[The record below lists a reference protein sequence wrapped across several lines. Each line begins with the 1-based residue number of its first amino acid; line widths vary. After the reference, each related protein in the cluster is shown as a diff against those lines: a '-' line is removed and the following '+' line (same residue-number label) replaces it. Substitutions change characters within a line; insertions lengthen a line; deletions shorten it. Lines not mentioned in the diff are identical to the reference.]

1 MGSRSGGGGGMSL
14 EELKRA
20 MRAADP
26 HAALVP
32 PRVLRRVIKH
42 DRKMATLGI
51 QVPHRKTY
59 VLDASTATTIIERD
73 ELGLD
78 VEAEA
83 ALTGPIILLAEPTQ
97 ERLEAMT
104 RGQILLRYWRMLFHA
119 RVDEELERLRR
130 AGRIP
135 EADLRA
141 RVDRIG
147 QGVFDEA
154 RLVLRVEDYLL
165 PPRDLWEVYREFVA
179 VYLELRHF
187 APRLLPGYFP
197 SIEDTEAVDAAI
209 AEDLDARLL
218 FDRTRPPGAPEP
230 GRLGALIEAADDAPP
245 PDEAVGTYPLPSPQ
259 PARQLAERLVRR
271 SERSMRR
278 GNVVR
283 AAIQLARS
291 TKFIDPLGPPSSSHP
306 WPRAR
311 AALGMLGERLV
322 EALGLDP
329 AEADDWRR
337 ALPAL
342 LAPAS
347 EGIYAVEARLL
358 FDLQRLCVDFERPI
372 YTVDLVEWMLTLG
385 RRPIKRLLPHQREL
399 LAIKHLRSAQ
409 RRLRKARISDP
420 DRRRLGQLIAGA
432 LHRAEVTLRGRCREP
447 LAEALLRTGLEPGN
461 VAERVSFDK
470 IVEELLDKVVAQ
482 GFLTMGDLRDAVARN
497 QVKLPDLSGAR
508 EFFRGDRLLM
518 ANRRM
523 AVALDGIY
531 RRGEVYLRW
540 LQRFSSLAFGTPAGR
555 FLTQFVVLPFG
566 GAFVVL
572 FFADHLFAVVTR
584 QLGYGVDPEKAAE
597 AAGAASAAG
606 AALVEALGASASGP
620 MAGAA
625 SGLGVAS
632 ALVAGTAADGVALL
646 EADRLVAE
654 RVAAEESGTAA
665 AAAEHEGGL
674 HVIPHDPEA
683 WVYVTI
689 VAGLFLMGLIH
700 VPRFRRQVAWLI
712 RAFFDV
718 GKGFAFDFPRWV
730 LRQHYVR
737 LLITTRA
744 FQLLW
749 RMLVKPIG
757 PALVAWLG
765 FALMGVGPDQA
776 RRLALATFVLVG
788 LVLNLRIGRDME
800 EITSDYIVHTWR
812 VIRVNI
818 FGDLVRFI
826 MDFFATVL
834 ENVDRL
840 LYTVDEWLRFRGG
853 EGRLS
858 AVGKAI
864 LGVFWF
870 YITYA
875 VRFIINLLVEPQL
888 NPIKHFPVV
897 TVSHKVMAPILI
909 LMIPPLAEA
918 LEGRVPDPKEVA
930 GTIWFLTQLL
940 LPGVFGFLVW
950 ELKEN
955 WRLYRAN
962 RPRVLPRVLIGGHG
976 ETMPRLLRP
985 GFHSGTLPRM
995 FSRMRRAGRKRARR
1009 PGAEARLER
1018 LRDDRHHVEEAV
1030 AHFVERELLTLLAH
1044 SRSWEDL
1051 PGEVAGVET
1060 SSNRIRVALRFPELG
1075 DEPVAVV
1082 FEHASGWV
1090 LADLVA
1096 PPWVDHLPDDRRRV
1110 LQAALAGLDQ
1120 MADADLSRPQVEH
1133 LLPPQ
1138 VRSFGFS
1145 DSGLVVWAGDR
1156 LQTEAT
1162 YDLEAESRVLY
1173 PAVTGPRPV
1182 PPLPPLEADRLL
1194 LDLDPITWDR
1204 WVDTWEAEQD
1214 GQAPPEP
1221 FTRAS
1226 RLQSDP
1232 EPTGATA

>member
-1 MGSRSGGGGGMSL
+1 MSL
-14 EELKRA
+14 EELKQA

-59 VLDASTATTIIERD
+59 VLDASTATTVIERD

-83 ALTGPIILLAEPTQ
+83 ALTGPVILLAEPPP
-97 ERLEAMT
+97 ERLATMT

-119 RVDEELERLRR
+119 RVDEELERKRR
-130 AGRIP
+130 SGAIP

-147 QGVFDEA
+147 QGIFDEA

-187 APRLLPGYFP
+187 APRLLSSYFP
-197 SIEDTEAVDAAI
+197 SIEDPEAVDSAI

-230 GRLGALIEAADDAPP
+230 SRLGALIEAGADAPP

-291 TKFIDPLGPPSSSHP
+291 TKFNDPLGPPSASHP

-311 AALGMLGERLV
+311 AALGILGERLV

-372 YTVDLVEWMLTLG
+372 YTVDLVEWLLTFG
-385 RRPIKRLLPHQREL
+385 RRPIKRLLPYQREV

-432 LHRAEVTLRGRCREP
+432 LHRAEVTLRDRCREP

-497 QVKLPDLSGAR
+497 QVKLPDLSGSR

-566 GAFVVL
+566 GAFMVL
-572 FFADHLFAVVTR
+572 FFIDHLFAVVTK

-597 AAGAASAAG
+597 AAGASAAG
-606 AALVEALGASASGP
+606 AGALIEAVQVAASGP
-620 MAGAA
+620 MAAA
-625 SGLGVAS
+625 SSGLGVAS
-632 ALVAGTAADGVALL
+632 GLVAGTAADTASLL
-646 EADRLVAE
+646 EAERIVADRI
-654 RVAAEESGTAA
+654 AAEEAGTA

-683 WVYVTI
+683 WVYVTL
-689 VAGLFLMGLIH
+689 VAGLFLMGMIH
-700 VPRFRRQVAWLI
+700 LPRFRGRVFWLL
-712 RAFFDV
+712 RAFYDV
-718 GKGFAFDFPRWV
+718 AKGFVFDFPRWV
-730 LRQHYVR
+730 LNQHYVR
-737 LLITTRA
+737 LLITTRG

-757 PALVAWLG
+757 PALLAWFA
-765 FALMGVGPDQA
+765 FALVGMPPGQA
-776 RRLALATFVLVG
+776 RQLALLTFVVVG

-853 EGRLS
+853 EGRFS

-870 YITYA
+870 YVTYA

-897 TVSHKVMAPILI
+897 TVSHKVMAPLLI

-918 LEGRVPDPKEVA
+918 LEGRVADPKEVA

-962 RPRVLPRVLIGGHG
+962 RPKVLPRVLIGSHG

-985 GFHSGTLPRM
+985 GFHSGTLPRT
-995 FSRMRRAGRKRARR
+995 FSRMRRAGRKRTRL
-1009 PGAEARLER
+1009 PESEARLER
-1018 LRDDRHHVEEAV
+1018 LRDERHHVEEAV
-1030 AHFVERELLTLLAH
+1030 AHFVERELLKLLAH
-1044 SRSWEDL
+1044 SRAWGDL
-1051 PGEVAGVET
+1051 PGAVARVET
-1060 SSNRIRVALRFPELG
+1060 SSNRVRVDLHFPDLG
-1075 DEPVAVV
+1075 DEPLGLA

-1090 LADLVA
+1090 LADSCN
-1096 PPWVDHLPDDRRRV
+1096 PPWVDRLADDRRRV
-1110 LQAALAGLDQ
+1110 LQAAIAGLDQ
-1120 MADADLSRPQVEH
+1120 MADADLSRGQLEH

-1145 DSGLVVWAGDR
+1145 DAGLVVWAGDR

-1162 YDLEAESRVLY
+1162 YDLNADARVLY
-1173 PAVTGPRPV
+1173 PAITGPRPV
-1182 PPLPPLEADRLL
+1182 PPLPPLEVDRLL
-1194 LDLDPITWDR
+1194 LGHDPITWAR
-1204 WVDTWEAEQD
+1204 WVETWELEQD

-1221 FTRAS
+1221 FTRSS

-1232 EPTGATA
+1232 EPTEATA